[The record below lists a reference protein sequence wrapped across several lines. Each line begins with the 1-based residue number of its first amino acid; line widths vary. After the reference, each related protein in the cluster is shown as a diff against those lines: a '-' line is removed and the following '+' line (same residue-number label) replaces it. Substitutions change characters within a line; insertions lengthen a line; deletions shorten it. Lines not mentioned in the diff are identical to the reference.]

1 MSDCSQYTSA
11 VIIDDSVTKLAV
23 LIDADNAQ
31 LSAINLV
38 LLENMVHLMRSG
50 SRSLEIFDILG

>member
-1 MSDCSQYTSA
+1 MCDCPQYTSA

-50 SRSLEIFDILG
+50 SSILG

>member
-1 MSDCSQYTSA
+1 MCDCPQYTSA

>member
-1 MSDCSQYTSA
+1 MSDCPQYTSA

-38 LLENMVHLMRSG
+38 LLEIWYISCEAGVDPLRYSI
-50 SRSLEIFDILG
+50 S